1 MIPSPNCHKSVR
13 QTAPSALLRHQ
24 TQKQI
29 RFESFQK
36 FLAKKHLQNCFG
48 QNKVNFVR
56 SILKKCESNISLISH
71 IRACKIFTQIRPVY
85 LKLAEHDLKNHIEKE
100 QIN

>member
-36 FLAKKHLQNCFG
+36 FLAKKHLQNYFG
-48 QNKVNFVR
+48 KCCEKYF
-56 SILKKCESNISLISH
+56 KKCESNISLISH